1 MANLATWPAVEEKG
15 GGRVGEV
22 NAEKE
27 EKIQHQERKSVGKV
41 RESKRS
47 ILLNAA
53 GGQEKSKKVHYCF
66 ADSNVC
72 PRIWA
77 LPLVLLSIAT
87 LPLNT
92 ANYRSAICPC
102 PCLLCSLLGAIQ
114 KK

>member
-1 MANLATWPAVEEKG
+1 M
-15 GGRVGEV
+15 

-27 EKIQHQERKSVGKV
+27 GKIQHQERKSVGKV

-77 LPLVLLSIAT
+77 LPLVCIPFNCYLAAEHCK
-87 LPLNT
+87 LPLCNL
-92 ANYRSAICPC
+92 SMSV
-102 PCLLCSLLGAIQ
+102 LLCSLLGAIQ